1 MDPREGW
8 LFHCL
13 LSLTAFRWRICYN
26 YADNPLVVY
35 QRVPSQYAS
44 APQQQPPQGESS
56 LFHGGT
62 VAFMPSGAA
71 GMMNEPMA
79 NAALQYGSHIAQSG
93 GQLMQQN
100 VRLKSHW

>member
-1 MDPREGW
+1 M
-8 LFHCL
+8 
-13 LSLTAFRWRICYN
+13 CYR
-26 YADNPLVVY
+26 YGDGSLVVY

-56 LFHGGT
+56 LFQGGT
-62 VAFMPSGAA
+62 AAFIPSGAA

-79 NAALQYGSHIAQSG
+79 NAALQYGSHLAQSG

-100 VRLKSHW
+100 VRLEISLVILKYH